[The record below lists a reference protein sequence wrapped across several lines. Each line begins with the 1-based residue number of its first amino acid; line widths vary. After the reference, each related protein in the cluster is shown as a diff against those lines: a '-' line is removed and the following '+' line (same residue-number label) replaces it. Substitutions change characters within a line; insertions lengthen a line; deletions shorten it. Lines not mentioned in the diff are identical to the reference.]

1 LSTDSPARTALY
13 DELLRR
19 FASGVRAAQLY
30 AAEHPLLSRNI
41 EGLISALAALHQH
54 APSVPVGI
62 VGNELVVAD
71 TPMARTSAGMA
82 ELIKRLR
89 DHKIERIAFERG
101 VTAAEAGAFV
111 HAVAALG
118 SRMDSGERMLQSPH
132 IRVGRIT
139 ADDRQSGGIVSDMAA
154 IRQLYTN
161 AVQAAETAWDSAEQE
176 GTPDMPA
183 ALQTVEGLA
192 DAVSQNRTAL
202 MARCATTTTTRS
214 RTW

>member
-1 LSTDSPARTALY
+1 MSNDLTSRTALY

-30 AAEHPLLSRNI
+30 AADHPLLARNI
-41 EGLISALAALHQH
+41 EGLLVALHTLHQH

-62 VGNELVVAD
+62 VGNELVVSD
-71 TPMARTSAGMA
+71 TPMSKTSTGMG

-101 VTAAEAGAFV
+101 VTAAELGAFI

-118 SRMDSGERMLQSPH
+118 ARADTTERALQSPH

-139 ADDRQSGGIVSDMAA
+139 ADDRRSGGV
-154 IRQLYTN
+154 
-161 AVQAAETAWDSAEQE
+161 
-176 GTPDMPA
+176 
-183 ALQTVEGLA
+183 
-192 DAVSQNRTAL
+192 
-202 MARCATTTTTRS
+202 
-214 RTW
+214 